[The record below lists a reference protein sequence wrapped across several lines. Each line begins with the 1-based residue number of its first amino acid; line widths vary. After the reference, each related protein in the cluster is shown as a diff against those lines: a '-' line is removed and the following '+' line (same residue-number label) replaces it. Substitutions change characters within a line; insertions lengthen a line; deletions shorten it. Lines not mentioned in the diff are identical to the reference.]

1 MFPWHTNRIFVIG
14 YTLHAGGVFFSIAH
28 FIRKVEDDFQMSMI
42 HDSLLEFQ
50 LRPAELPSRF
60 DIPCPLL
67 GSQFRLQDDHILSP
81 ADGHGLSQH
90 FRCALIGTIELPH
103 PAQVPGGEA
112 RGVRVCAAQILR
124 RGNSGAFLWPVADQ
138 PANLTVQFHLG
149 QVCRHQRIQRREH
162 GAVVNRFSDVHSGFS
177 FPAQVRLFLFSTF
190 EIANEQAHG
199 HPRACSLA
207 VSGRVVV
214 TPIAAP
220 PSVPTG

>member
-60 DIPCPLL
+60 DVPCPLL
-67 GSQFRLQDDHILSP
+67 GGQLRFQDDHILSP

-138 PANLTVQFHLG
+138 PANLTAQFHLR
-149 QVCRHQRIQRREH
+149 QVRRHQRIQRRKH
-162 GAVVNRFSDVHSGFS
+162 GAVVNRLSDVHSDFS
-177 FPAQVRLFLFSTF
+177 FPARVRLFFILW
-190 EIANEQAHG
+190 
-199 HPRACSLA
+199 SLK
-207 VSGRVVV
+207 SP
-214 TPIAAP
+214 TSK
-220 PSVPTG
+220 PSVTRELAP

>member
-67 GSQFRLQDDHILSP
+67 GSQFRLQDDHILCP

-90 FRCALIGTIELPH
+90 LRYALIGAVELPH
-103 PAQVPGGEA
+103 PAQVPGREA
-112 RGVRVCAAQILR
+112 SGVRVCSAQILR
-124 RGNSGAFLWPVADQ
+124 RGNSGAFLCPAADQ
-138 PANLTVQFHLG
+138 PANLAVQFHL
-149 QVCRHQRIQRREH
+149 R
-162 GAVVNRFSDVHSGFS
+162 
-177 FPAQVRLFLFSTF
+177 QVRR
-190 EIANEQAHG
+190 H
-199 HPRACSLA
+199 
-207 VSGRVVV
+207 
-214 TPIAAP
+214 
-220 PSVPTG
+220 

>member
-1 MFPWHTNRIFVIG
+1 MCM
-14 YTLHAGGVFFSIAH
+14 
-28 FIRKVEDDFQMSMI
+28 IRDP
-42 HDSLLEFQ
+42 LLEFQ

-60 DIPCPLL
+60 DVPCPLL
-67 GSQFRLQDDHILSP
+67 GGQLRLQDDHILSP

-112 RGVRVCAAQILR
+112 GGVRVRAAQVLR
-124 RGNSGAFLWPVADQ
+124 SGDSGAFLCPAADQ
-138 PANLTVQFHLG
+138 PTNPAIQFHLRKI
-149 QVCRHQRIQRREH
+149 CRHQGVQRREH

-177 FPAQVRLFLFSTF
+177 FPALVRLFFYSLWF
-190 EIANEQAHG
+190 EIANAQALG
-199 HPRACSLA
+199 PPRACTLA
-207 VSGRVVV
+207 ISGHAVV

>member
-1 MFPWHTNRIFVIG
+1 MCM
-14 YTLHAGGVFFSIAH
+14 
-28 FIRKVEDDFQMSMI
+28 IRDP
-42 HDSLLEFQ
+42 LLEFQ

-60 DIPCPLL
+60 DVPCPLL
-67 GSQFRLQDDHILSP
+67 GGQLRLQDDHILSP

-90 FRCALIGTIELPH
+90 LWYTLIGAIELPH

-112 RGVRVCAAQILR
+112 GGVRVCAAQILR

-177 FPAQVRLFLFSTF
+177 FPARVRLFFY
-190 EIANEQAHG
+190 
-199 HPRACSLA
+199 SLLCGLK
-207 VSGRVVV
+207 SP
-214 TPIAAP
+214 TSK
-220 PSVPTG
+220 PSVTRELAP

>member
-1 MFPWHTNRIFVIG
+1 
-14 YTLHAGGVFFSIAH
+14 
-28 FIRKVEDDFQMSMI
+28 MSMI

-50 LRPAELPSRF
+50 LRPAKLSSGP
-60 DIPCPLL
+60 DIPRPLL
-67 GSQFRLQDDHILSP
+67 DGQFRLQDDHILCP

-90 FRCALIGTIELPH
+90 LRYALIGAIELPH

-177 FPAQVRLFLFSTF
+177 FPALVRLFFYSLWF
-190 EIANEQAHG
+190 EMANAQALG
-199 HPRACSLA
+199 PPRACTLA
-207 VSGRVVV
+207 ISGHAVV

>member
-1 MFPWHTNRIFVIG
+1 MQICAAWPLPLKLSLDFRIPQTLQKCPGSFFFATRITSAAVTITWIRCVVEGHVFVD
-14 YTLHAGGVFFSIAH
+14 TLTDIPG
-28 FIRKVEDDFQMSMI
+28 Q
-42 HDSLLEFQ
+42 FQ

-90 FRCALIGTIELPH
+90 FWCALIGTIELPH

-177 FPAQVRLFLFSTF
+177 FPARVRLFFILW
-190 EIANEQAHG
+190 
-199 HPRACSLA
+199 SLK
-207 VSGRVVV
+207 SPTRK
-214 TPIAAP
+214 
-220 PSVPTG
+220 PSVPRGLAP